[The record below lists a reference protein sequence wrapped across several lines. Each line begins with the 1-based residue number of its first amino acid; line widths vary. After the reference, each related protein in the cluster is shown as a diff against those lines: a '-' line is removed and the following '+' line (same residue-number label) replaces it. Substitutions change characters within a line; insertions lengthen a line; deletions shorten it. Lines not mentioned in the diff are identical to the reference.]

1 MRAGRPTPQLELREE
16 EHRILSSWT
25 RKSKCPQALALRAR
39 VVLLCAE
46 GLSNTEVSGRLH
58 LTLQTV
64 GKWRQRFIE
73 KRIEGLMDEP
83 RTGTPKRLTEKDVD
97 RVLELTLES
106 TPMNARRWSTRSLAE
121 VAGLS
126 RASVHRIWKAF
137 SVEPHRVEAFRMMRD
152 SLQDKRPGA

>member
-1 MRAGRPTPQLELREE
+1 
-16 EHRILSSWT
+16 
-25 RKSKCPQALALRAR
+25 
-39 VVLLCAE
+39 VLLCAE